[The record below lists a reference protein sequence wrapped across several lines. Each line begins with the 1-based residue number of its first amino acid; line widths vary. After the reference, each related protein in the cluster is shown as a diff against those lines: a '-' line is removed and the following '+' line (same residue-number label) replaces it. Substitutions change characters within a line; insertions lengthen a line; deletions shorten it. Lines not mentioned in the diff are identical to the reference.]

1 MNNDNL
7 EDLLNGL
14 RNVSEVVALELI
26 SQYSDIENK
35 LIDNKQKNIEECIM
49 IYQEILHDID
59 ICLRQEIS
67 IDQRMLLIDKEIEIS
82 KTLKD
87 LIIETKKI

>member
-14 RNVSEVVALELI
+14 RNISELVALELI

-67 IDQRMLLIDKEIEIS
+67 IDQRMLLIEKEIEIS
-82 KTLKD
+82 KALKD

>member
-67 IDQRMLLIDKEIEIS
+67 IDQRMLLIEKEIEIS
-82 KTLKD
+82 KALKD